1 VFVAWQRDAV
11 VRHDA
16 GLQTPT
22 GITILESGWGT
33 HAGNTGGRPK
43 CMSGRQ
49 FARTG
54 GVGSSDKPW
63 GMQQAENP
71 SRAERRWIL
80 LPWRFGLET
89 GWARTRR
96 PPAKRRAGARVSIA
110 KKAYGRSH
118 ANAGAAG
125 AAIRPVV
132 PHSPSGQW
140 TAKRRRLV
148 LWPNWTRGD

>member
-1 VFVAWQRDAV
+1 MEHTRRQHGQTAQVH
-11 VRHDA
+11 VRATVRTNGKRRQKRQTLGHAASRKIHGVRNA
-16 GLQTPT
+16 G
-22 GITILESGWGT
+22 EYCFR
-33 HAGNTGGRPK
+33 GG
-43 CMSGRQ
+43 
-49 FARTG
+49 
-54 GVGSSDKPW
+54 
-63 GMQQAENP
+63 
-71 SRAERRWIL
+71 L
-80 LPWRFGLET
+80 GLET
-89 GWARTRR
+89 GWARARM

-148 LWPNWTRGD
+148 LWPN